1 MNFLKKAT
9 DRASSKK
16 DLNIVMDYIKAG
28 LKTELDIARTY
39 QKSGIMIDISDD
51 DMLSTAA
58 GIANEVLKDFDEI
71 QKRTQHEKTMSLNTK
86 QGTAT
91 ELSADEEY
99 AIDLRSL
106 QDIKKAGLVRPLS
119 SEERKFLKVATTR
132 FAQLY
137 AEELKMVKI
146 KSKNV

>member
-1 MNFLKKAT
+1 MNFFKRTT
-9 DRASSKK
+9 DRASGKK
-16 DLNIVMDYIKAG
+16 DLNIVTDYIKAG

-39 QKSGIMIDISDD
+39 QKTGIKIDISDD

-71 QKRTQHEKTMSLNTK
+71 QKRTQRDKTMALNVK

-91 ELSADEEY
+91 ALTPDEEY
-99 AIDLRSL
+99 MIDMGSI
-106 QDIKKAGLVRPLS
+106 QDIKKAGLVRPLTA
-119 SEERKFLKVATTR
+119 EERKFLKVAATR
-132 FAQLY
+132 FADLY
-137 AEELKMVKI
+137 AEQLKEIKI